1 VVGGR
6 HSTVRRGNCPKPGP
20 QTTATGR
27 RTLIAALALLPWLLV
42 SWPTAAGWQDAAPPE
57 GRLNYTITRGGSPI
71 GQQSVEFIHN
81 GDGFIVRTEIE
92 IEVGFLSMTLYRFKH
107 DAVETWADGRLVAFV
122 SKTDDDGRDRAVDL
136 SAEGDRLKGVYNDN
150 PIDFPGGIIP
160 ASLWHPGTVK
170 ASVLL
175 DPIRGRNREVKVEDR
190 GTERIAWNG
199 GEIETRH
206 FSITGQINRELWYD
220 LDGKLVQV
228 RFQHKDGSEIQVT
241 LK

>member
-1 VVGGR
+1 MGGGR
-6 HSTVRRGNCPKPGP
+6 YRAVRRGNCPNPGA
-20 QTTATGR
+20 QTTAVR
-27 RTLIAALALLPWLLV
+27 RAGLIAALLLPWLLV
-42 SWPTAAGWQDAAPPE
+42 SWPAAAGWLDARPPE
-57 GRLNYTITRGGSPI
+57 GRLDYTITRDGSPV

-81 GDGFIVRTEIE
+81 GHGFIVRTEIE
-92 IEVGFLSMTLYRFKH
+92 IEVGLLSMVLYRFKH
-107 DAVETWADGRLVAFV
+107 DAVETWVDGRLVGFV
-122 SKTDDDGRDRAVDL
+122 SKTDDDGKDRAVDL

-175 DPIRGRNREVKVEDR
+175 DPIRGRNREVAVEDR
-190 GTERIAWNG
+190 GTEPLKWNG

-206 FSITGQINRELWYD
+206 FSIIGQINRELWYD